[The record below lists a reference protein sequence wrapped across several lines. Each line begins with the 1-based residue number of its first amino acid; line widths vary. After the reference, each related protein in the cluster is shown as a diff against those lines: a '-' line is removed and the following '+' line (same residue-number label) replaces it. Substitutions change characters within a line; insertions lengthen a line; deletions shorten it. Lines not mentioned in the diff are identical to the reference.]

1 MPCGGRRARQADRDS
16 MSASR
21 MLRATLAPASRHMRA
36 TACSRGKAR
45 MARTA
50 EVAHAERWSP
60 SGSSCPGRL
69 HLHGAGGNASLSG
82 AEGRETAHW
91 EW

>member
-36 TACSRGKAR
+36 TACSRGNRPGPQTWHTQSSGHRAGLAAPDGCICTAR
-45 MARTA
+45 
-50 EVAHAERWSP
+50 
-60 SGSSCPGRL
+60 
-69 HLHGAGGNASLSG
+69 
-82 AEGRETAHW
+82 EGMRA
-91 EW
+91 